1 MPCWRLLAIVFL
13 LTACAGRIDQRGNA
27 IDPEVVASLKPGISN
42 KSDVLLTF
50 GSPSSVSTFDPNI
63 WYYIS
68 QRTERQAFLH
78 PKVTDQ
84 YILAISFDETEKLDA
99 FYDTGFDRYKEIE
112 TIKKATPT
120 AGKKMSIL
128 EQLVGNV
135 GRFNKSKTGKK

>member
-1 MPCWRLLAIVFL
+1 MPFWRLLAIVFL
-13 LTACAGRIDQRGNA
+13 LTACAGKIDQRGNA
-27 IDPEVVASLKPGISN
+27 LDPDGVAGLKPGVST
-42 KSDVLLTF
+42 KSDVLLAF
-50 GSPSSVSTFDPNI
+50 GSPSSVSTFDSNI

-68 QRTERQAFLH
+68 QKTERRAFLH

-84 YILAISFDETEKLDA
+84 YILALSFDGAEKLDA
-99 FYDTGFDRYKEIE
+99 LYATGFDQYQELE

-135 GRFNKSKTGKK
+135 GRFNKGKTGKK